1 MVPSAL
7 DLFPWVIKERDS
19 KGRVISFRDGEMYVV
34 LRRSHDGQ
42 LTDIYYHSKGK
53 IVHERILF
61 DPDNQTL
68 HIRRLPDEIPAN

>member
-1 MVPSAL
+1 
-7 DLFPWVIKERDS
+7 
-19 KGRVISFRDGEMYVV
+19 MYVV

-42 LTDIYYHSKGK
+42 LSDIYYQSKGK
-53 IVHERILF
+53 IVHERVLF